1 MHSVLRKA
9 LAQVIKK
16 ICSLKNQSP
25 KLEAFLACRIIPL
38 HKNSGL
44 WVMGVGEVLRRIVG
58 KAVVTH
64 IRTGIITSVGSL
76 QVCAGQKAGC
86 KSIIHAMRVIYKD
99 QTREAVLLVD
109 RSNAFN
115 SINRN
120 VFLYNVTMICPV
132 IAIYIKTVIG
142 SNKNQIA
149 WRISSS
155 QSSCNSCICDSSH
168 SNDTNDCRYYQQNRW
183 FNKNWNLH

>member
-1 MHSVLRKA
+1 
-9 LAQVIKK
+9 
-16 ICSLKNQSP
+16 
-25 KLEAFLACRIIPL
+25 
-38 HKNSGL
+38 
-44 WVMGVGEVLRRIVG
+44 MGVGEVLRRIVG

-132 IAIYIKTVIG
+132 IAIYVKTVIR

-149 WRISSS
+149 
-155 QSSCNSCICDSSH
+155 
-168 SNDTNDCRYYQQNRW
+168 
-183 FNKNWNLH
+183 